1 MHRQRLVVWQDD
13 PTLPP
18 SLPTLRPGDCRTDRC
33 VGVLCGGIGGTEAI
47 GKTMT
52 CPQLGELVLF
62 ETWTRAASRKTT
74 EQEIEQEQI
83 RLIDE
88 ILAKPGQSQR
98 VVSECEFSRRLL
110 QIRVDR
116 RVREA
121 S

>member
-1 MHRQRLVVWQDD
+1 MVWAE
-13 PTLPP
+13 T
-18 SLPTLRPGDCRTDRC
+18 
-33 VGVLCGGIGGTEAI
+33 I

-52 CPQLGELVLF
+52 RPHLGELVLF
-62 ETWTRAASRKTT
+62 ETWTRAAKTKTT

-88 ILAKPGQSQR
+88 ILARPGLTKR

-116 RVREA
+116 RHGLVT
-121 S
+121 